1 MSQGTVSTGTT
12 ARRGLAVDG
21 QLVLVLLMLAA
32 GFLSIA
38 VTQLTLGL
46 ALLMLL
52 YRWFVRRQAPP
63 LTGLEKTAA
72 LLAAWALVMV
82 PFSSDVAQSALY
94 YRRFYLFTAI
104 WVTAGVASTEQR
116 RTLLFWF
123 LMAGALTTCL
133 HDEVQQVSRTG
144 GLFAQRMAGM
154 FNSMTSGAL
163 LMLATLTAAGFLAAP
178 GIGRRQRLAVAL
190 AMPPLV
196 IGILMTMTRSVQ
208 MGLAAGVGALLLT
221 IRPRIFG
228 WFAAALAVLAV
239 VFALEGGQLASHGM
253 WKRVTPQYLLS
264 GKDTNLR
271 LEMWRGGWNM
281 VRQHPVTGLG
291 DRGLE
296 EISPQYY
303 TSAYDVYFG
312 HLHSNIVHMAAIW
325 GLPGMLLG
333 QAFLFAGLWY
343 LLRRWR
349 VLVRQPGGPGATPAA
364 TGWVLG
370 AIAVWAG
377 FYVAGLT
384 EWYFGDAEP
393 MLIYL
398 AILGAALGNSR
409 QSESDRLPA

>member
-1 MSQGTVSTGTT
+1 MSQGTISTGTA
-12 ARRGLAVDG
+12 ARRGPAVDG
-21 QLVLVLLMLAA
+21 QLVLVLLMLTA

-52 YRWFVRRQAPP
+52 YRWIVRRQAPP

-104 WVTAGVASTEQR
+104 WVTAGVANTEQR
-116 RTLLFWF
+116 RTLLFWC

-133 HDEVQQVSRTG
+133 HDGVQQVARTG

-178 GIGRRQRLAVAL
+178 GIGRRHRLAVAL
-190 AMPPLV
+190 ALPPLV
-196 IGILMTMTRSVQ
+196 IGMLMTMTRSVQ
-208 MGLAAGVGALLLT
+208 MGLAAGIGALLLT

-228 WFAAALAVLAV
+228 WFAAALAVLAI
-239 VFALEGGQLASHGM
+239 VFAIEGGQLASHGM

-296 EISPQYY
+296 AISPEYY
-303 TSAYDVYFG
+303 TSAYGVYFG

-325 GLPGMLLG
+325 GIPGMLLG
-333 QAFLFAGLWY
+333 QAFIFAGLWY

-349 VLVRQPGGPGATPAA
+349 VLLRQPGGPGTTPAA
-364 TGWVLG
+364 AGWVLG

-398 AILGAALGNSR
+398 AVLGAALGSVR
-409 QSESDRLPA
+409 QPAADRPGR